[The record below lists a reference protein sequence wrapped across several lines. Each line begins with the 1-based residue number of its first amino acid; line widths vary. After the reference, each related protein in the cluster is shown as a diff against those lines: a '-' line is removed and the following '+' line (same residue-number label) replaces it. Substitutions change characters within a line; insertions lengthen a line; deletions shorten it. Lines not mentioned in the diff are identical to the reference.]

1 MPVVD
6 AAIAYVVA
14 YLEVVPAA
22 ATEVRGLLAAF
33 RDAGRRADGNL
44 RFDALHRS
52 ERPNHFAIVEAWTT
66 GVAYEAHARAAQTRN
81 FRERLE
87 RSLITAYDER
97 PHIALS
103 VGPAPAA
110 PAGMDAVWVVTH
122 VDVVPTFKD
131 QGIGLVTQLA
141 EAGRKDPG
149 NLRFDALTQSSRHNH
164 MTVVETWQDRQAF
177 DAHVVAAHVKAFRE
191 ALTPMSGSLYDER
204 LYSAV

>member
-1 MPVVD
+1 MGD

-14 YLEVVPAA
+14 YLEVAPAA
-22 ATEVRGLLAAF
+22 ATEVRGLLGAF

-66 GVAYEAHARAAQTRN
+66 GAAQEAHARAPQTRS
-81 FRERLE
+81 FREKLE
-87 RSLITAYDER
+87 RHLVTAYDER

-103 VGPAPAA
+103 VGPAPGA
-110 PAGMDAVWVVTH
+110 PAGRNAVWVVTH

-131 QGIGLVTQLA
+131 QGAGILTQLA
-141 EAGRKDPG
+141 EASRKDPG
-149 NLRFDALTQSSRHNH
+149 NVRFDALTQRSRHNH

-177 DAHVVAAHVKAFRE
+177 DAHVVASHVKQFRE

-204 LYSAV
+204 LYSAID